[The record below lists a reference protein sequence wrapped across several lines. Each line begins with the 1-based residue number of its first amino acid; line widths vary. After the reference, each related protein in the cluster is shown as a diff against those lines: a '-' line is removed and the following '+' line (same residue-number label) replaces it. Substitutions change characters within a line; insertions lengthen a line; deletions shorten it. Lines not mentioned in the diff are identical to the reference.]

1 MSNGHG
7 QDLTALR
14 AALFDTLQKVKSGE
28 MEIDKA
34 RAVNEIGKTLLDSA
48 RVEVGYL
55 KATGQ
60 SNSQFLEGA
69 STEALPAGISSVR
82 RHRLAG

>member
-1 MSNGHG
+1 MSNG
-7 QDLTALR
+7 QDLSALR

-28 MEIDKA
+28 MEVDKA
-34 RAVNEIGKTLLDSA
+34 RAVNDIGKTLLDSA
-48 RVEVGYL
+48 RVEVSYL

-60 SNSQFLEGA
+60 SNSQFLEGTSA
-69 STEALPAGISSVR
+69 EALPPGIASVR